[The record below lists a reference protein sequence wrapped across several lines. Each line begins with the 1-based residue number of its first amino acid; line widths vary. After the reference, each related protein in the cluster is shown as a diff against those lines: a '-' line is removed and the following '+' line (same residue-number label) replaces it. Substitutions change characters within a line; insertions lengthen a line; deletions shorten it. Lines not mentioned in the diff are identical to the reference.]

1 MNTIW
6 SCLLCLLVA
15 GSASV
20 SAVDKGNF
28 KTCADSSFCQRNRNL
43 PHGESRYS
51 VTPLSVTPEPDK
63 GSLFFHIQDTSGVTL
78 FATLQTIRNG
88 ALRFSLKEFD
98 PVPTHERFSPSEFSL
113 EGDPTLHPFK
123 VLSQSD
129 SQINIQSGETQAQI
143 YFNPFQLSALRD
155 GQAYAVVNKRGLM
168 NFEPFMSKDAWNASG
183 INGDGNWEEN
193 FRSHRDSRPFGPS
206 SVGLDVR
213 FLGAKHLYGL
223 PEHSDGLSLSDTRSV
238 EDKSNYAIVHY

>member
-113 EGDPTLHPFK
+113 DSDPTNASHSRFCPSPILRFTFRTEMTEA
-123 VLSQSD
+123 
-129 SQINIQSGETQAQI
+129 QINYSI
-143 YFNPFQLSALRD
+143 LS
-155 GQAYAVVNKRGLM
+155 
-168 NFEPFMSKDAWNASG
+168 
-183 INGDGNWEEN
+183 
-193 FRSHRDSRPFGPS
+193 S
-206 SVGLDVR
+206 SL
-213 FLGAKHLYGL
+213 L
-223 PEHSDGLSLSDTRSV
+223 
-238 EDKSNYAIVHY
+238 